1 MGMGQWPT
9 DETIV
14 LVVPGACDGIA
25 RSAFGIG
32 VELHAEL
39 TGTFGTPSNSHS
51 RRTTRLPKE
60 QGPDEL
66 CASQQNYT
74 ADVR

>member
-39 TGTFGTPSNSHS
+39 TQLREHSAPSN
-51 RRTTRLPKE
+51 L
-60 QGPDEL
+60 
-66 CASQQNYT
+66 AQQVNER
-74 ADVR
+74 AAPSALI

>member
-25 RSAFGIG
+25 RSTFGIG

-39 TGTFGTPSNSHS
+39 PQLREHSAHNERAAPSA
-51 RRTTRLPKE
+51 LI
-60 QGPDEL
+60 
-66 CASQQNYT
+66 
-74 ADVR
+74 